1 VVSCTQFRRN
11 QIGARSNH
19 CCARE
24 NRLKQPA
31 SIIAKSIGNGVGQD
45 LRATPMLAEKFILLI
60 ETLRSRS
67 HPDGSTIVV
76 STSRHVPI
84 ELPAT
89 TGK

>member
-1 VVSCTQFRRN
+1 LLRL
-11 QIGARSNH
+11 
-19 CCARE
+19 RE

-31 SIIAKSIGNGVGQD
+31 SSMPRLIDNGVGQD

-67 HPDGSTIVV
+67 HPDGSPI
-76 STSRHVPI
+76 TSRHVPI
-84 ELPAT
+84 ELPAK